1 MEIFGSFLGFNDIS
15 QEQYQRKPKQNNI
28 KSLKQLVIQIMQ
40 SKKYPKSALSAAYA
54 FYCFPSMFDQWQK
67 ESTIGTDVKVEE
79 FENDIPFWFSYPE
92 RNVSTGE
99 MPCNSL
105 DCSHIFKTHL
115 RVLTCTSGFGN
126 VTSEGWKACARS
138 NATALK

>member
-92 RNVSTGE
+92 RNV
-99 MPCNSL
+99 
-105 DCSHIFKTHL
+105 
-115 RVLTCTSGFGN
+115 LTCTSGFGN

>member
-1 MEIFGSFLGFNDIS
+1 
-15 QEQYQRKPKQNNI
+15 
-28 KSLKQLVIQIMQ
+28 
-40 SKKYPKSALSAAYA
+40 
-54 FYCFPSMFDQWQK
+54 MFDQWQK

-92 RNVSTGE
+92 RIVSTGE
-99 MPCNSL
+99 MLCNSL
-105 DCSHIFKTHL
+105 DCSHNFKTHL
-115 RVLTCTSGFGN
+115 RVLTCTFGFGN

>member
-1 MEIFGSFLGFNDIS
+1 MEIFGAFLGFNDIS
-15 QEQYQRKPKQNNI
+15 QEQYQRKPKQNNVN
-28 KSLKQLVIQIMQ
+28 SLKQLVIQIMQ
-40 SKKYPKSALSAAYA
+40 SKKSALSAAYA

-67 ESTIGTDVKVEE
+67 ESTIGTDVKVEG

-99 MPCNSL
+99 MLCNSL
-105 DCSHIFKTHL
+105 DYSHNFKTHH
-115 RVLTCTSGFGN
+115 RVLTCTSGFDN

>member
-92 RNVSTGE
+92 RNVSTRE
-99 MPCNSL
+99 MLNV
-105 DCSHIFKTHL
+105 KTHL